1 MIDREEQQLRDSKFL
16 AGQFLVRR
24 NDSELHDQ
32 IVKDHAAG
40 YSLEVIADINATDV
54 NRVTFELNVEAQ
66 MRAWHG

>member
-1 MIDREEQQLRDSKFL
+1 MISHEEQQLRDSKFL
-16 AGQFLVRR
+16 AGQFAKQ

-40 YSLEVIADINATDV
+40 YSLEVIADINAINV